1 MDAYS
6 ALVASGKIKLEAE
19 GFLVSV
25 CTEQEIESVES
36 LTRQEMNALKMV
48 VRQKRQAGV
57 VDILITVYWQS
68 FNLDP

>member
-48 VRQKRQAGV
+48 VRQRQSGV

>member
-48 VRQKRQAGV
+48 VRQRQSGV
-57 VDILITVYWQS
+57 VDILITIYWHS
-68 FNLDP
+68 FN

>member
-48 VRQKRQAGV
+48 VRQRQAGV